1 MDNNQPFNM
10 GQWIGKCGLIVGAYY
25 IVRFACIPVYQYL
38 PAVGMIYLLMLAG
51 APFFTGFITMIT
63 RERKLGGVMTF
74 KQGFTFSLSVMI
86 FGSIIEAAG
95 IYIYFRFM
103 DNGQFVKWLSDNVDS
118 MASMGAQPEFIDEMA
133 QTVATI
139 GTIRPIEMAISTMID
154 GIFLSIIIAI
164 IIATMLRRKTPR
176 QII

>member
-86 FGSIIEAAG
+86 FGSIIEA
-95 IYIYFRFM
+95 M

>member
-1 MDNNQPFNM
+1 M

-51 APFFTGFITMIT
+51 APFFTGFM
-63 RERKLGGVMTF
+63 MTF

-164 IIATMLRRKTPR
+164 IIATMLRRKTPK